1 MTRVFVA
8 DDHTV
13 VRTGIKILVN
23 TDPEMSVVGEAS
35 DGHSALEA
43 LEVTPCDVLL
53 LDLSLPRL
61 SGVEVLRRVR
71 ERFPRIQVL
80 VLSMYPEEQ
89 YALRMVRAGAAGYL
103 SKDRSEHEL
112 VEAIRHVAQGR
123 TYVSPAVAEMAVRGS
138 EPPSGHAALSGREHQ
153 IFLLVANGSTVS
165 DIAAELNL
173 SASTVSNYLVRIKTK
188 LGVRTLGDIVSYGH
202 RAGLVG

>member
-1 MTRVFVA
+1 MRIFIA
-8 DDHTV
+8 DDHAV
-13 VRTGIKILVN
+13 VRAGIKILVN
-23 TDPEMSVVGEAS
+23 TAPDMTIVGEAS
-35 DGHSALEA
+35 DGHAVLDALEA
-43 LEVTPCDVLL
+43 NPCDVLL

-61 SGVEVLRRVR
+61 NGVEVLRRVR
-71 ERFPRIQVL
+71 ERFPHIQVL

-123 TYVSPAVAEMAVRGS
+123 TYVTPIVAEQAVRGAT
-138 EPPSGHAALSGREHQ
+138 PPDGHAALSGREHQ

-165 DIAAELNL
+165 DIAAELDL
-173 SASTVSNYLVRIKTK
+173 SASTVSNYLARIKTK
-188 LGVRTLGDIVSYGH
+188 LGVRTLGEIVSYAH